1 MEKTYAYV
9 NKTSYLIENMVV
21 WDGVSPFVPPN
32 GFEFVEVP
40 TEGVYGDWSSLGI
53 GWAYVNGEF
62 IEPPNPNPT
71 PTPVPVGGTP
81 NVIA

>member
-1 MEKTYAYV
+1 MEKIYAYV

-21 WDGVSPFVPPN
+21 WDGISPLIPSN

-40 TEGVYGDWSSLGI
+40 SDPVRGEWSPLGV

-62 IEPPNPNPT
+62 IEPPDPNPL
-71 PTPVPVGGTP
+71 PPRFIGGEP
-81 NVIA
+81 YVIA